1 MVWGQVG
8 GEDGIAGLG
17 EWDWPGSM
25 QTWGS
30 GAGLVGRANLVG
42 GAGKGEGA
50 GLVGL
55 PRAGHKPIVLVQQ
68 RLGSQILWKWLS
80 VALPASPSILHAALS
95 KPQTMIYS
103 LCFQWKKCDLQRE
116 GKVELDGNP
125 EVWLSHSG
133 ACLWE
138 ALPWGTGAMGYSQTL
153 FSTLEFPG
161 H

>member
-1 MVWGQVG
+1 MWGQVG
-8 GEDGIAGLG
+8 GEHGIAGLG
-17 EWDWPGSM
+17 EWDRPGSM
-25 QTWGS
+25 LTWGS
-30 GAGLVGRANLVG
+30 GAGLVGRANLIG

-68 RLGSQILWKWLS
+68 RIGSQILWKWLCR
-80 VALPASPSILHAALS
+80 ASCLSEHPPRCLS

-138 ALPWGTGAMGYSQTL
+138 ALPRGTGAMGYSQTL
-153 FSTLEFPG
+153 FSTPEFPG